1 MNYFNLLLLRD
12 YENLYSSDQPSEL
25 AWGSVKLQGLLGR
38 TSSAIVSPKRTILL
52 LEALGITRSKFTSSG
67 NNWTVGQTVATFAWC
82 KEKGNDSHLVW
93 APLNIMESGHSYVF
107 LCSRYVLCWRDPE
120 LTIFSIISSWRHL
133 NYISQPSSGTSFS
146 CTICYEPINALHWL
160 AFIFPS
166 SELQN
171 TSQTPDEENLLW
183 IYWLMAYLCNFINEC
198 MVLELHLPY

>member
-1 MNYFNLLLLRD
+1 MLLPISLLKFESDFSNISHYLISWNTSWIHLYFLGFPFAISMICTESHIICPSCSMSCWALCFMNYFNLLLLRD

-67 NNWTVGQTVATFAWC
+67 NTWTVGQTVATFAWC

-107 LCSRYVLCWRDPE
+107 LCSRY
-120 LTIFSIISSWRHL
+120 
-133 NYISQPSSGTSFS
+133 
-146 CTICYEPINALHWL
+146 A
-160 AFIFPS
+160 
-166 SELQN
+166 
-171 TSQTPDEENLLW
+171 
-183 IYWLMAYLCNFINEC
+183 
-198 MVLELHLPY
+198 